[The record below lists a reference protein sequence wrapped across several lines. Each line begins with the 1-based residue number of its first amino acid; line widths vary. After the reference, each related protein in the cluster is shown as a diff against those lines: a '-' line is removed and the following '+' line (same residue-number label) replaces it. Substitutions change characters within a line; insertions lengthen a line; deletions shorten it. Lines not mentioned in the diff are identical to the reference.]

1 MEYIILDVLEEN
13 TDKTF
18 QMLIRSSDVISA
30 YEDTDDQRIVQFY
43 AYERLEKDPE
53 ENIRSTICD
62 IPVKNTMLDIF
73 RQLKDD

>member
-30 YEDTDDQRIVQFY
+30 YEDTTEQRIVQFY
-43 AYERLEKDPE
+43 SHERLEKDSE
-53 ENIRSTICD
+53 ENIKLNICD